1 MPRLK
6 PPPFAPNCVHSAA
19 EPRMPQHAIAP
30 LVGVSLGQVKAVLD
44 SWPRTRLVE
53 EDSDY
58 LHYVVTS
65 ALFRF
70 KDDLE
75 LHATGGVVHVR
86 SASRVG
92 YSDLGANR
100 RRVEKLRA
108 QLKAT
113 GATATLRSALP

>member
-1 MPRLK
+1 MSRLK
-6 PPPFAPNCVHSAA
+6 PPPHSPNCVHSAA
-19 EPRMPQHAIAP
+19 KPRLPQQAIAP
-30 LVGVSLGQVKAVLD
+30 LKGVTLADVKGALT
-44 SWPRTRLVE
+44 SWARTSLVE
-53 EDSDY
+53 EDNEY

-75 LHATGGVVHVR
+75 FHATEGVVHVR

-100 RRVEKLRA
+100 KRVEKLRA
-108 QLKAT
+108 QLK
-113 GATATLRSALP
+113 G

>member
-1 MPRLK
+1 MSRLK
-6 PPPFAPNCVHSAA
+6 PPPRSPNCVHSAA
-19 EPRMPQHAIAP
+19 EPRLPQQSIAP
-30 LVGVSLGQVKAVLD
+30 LSGVTLPDVKEALT
-44 SWPRTRLVE
+44 SWSRTRLVE
-53 EDSDY
+53 EDAEY

-75 LHATGGVVHVR
+75 FHATDGVVHVR

-100 RRVEKLRA
+100 KRVEKLRA
-108 QLKAT
+108 QLK
-113 GATATLRSALP
+113 G